1 MAVEVVGEYHCVSI
15 TSLARTLLYVTPRLV
30 ITTGRAASPLYTDC
44 ILTGAAAAGGLLRC
58 TTVHSHVTMHQQTS
72 LTNTVPRLTN
82 ESVQSLVKQG
92 LNYLK

>member
-1 MAVEVVGEYHCVSI
+1 M
-15 TSLARTLLYVTPRLV
+15 TPRLV

-72 LTNTVPRLTN
+72 LTNTVLRLTN
-82 ESVQSLVKQG
+82 KSVQFLVKQG